1 MDRDRRLSVV
11 VGLFALGALVLFGA
25 SILTL
30 TSNRGPWIPRYSLV
44 AYFGNVQG
52 LIEGAPVRLAG
63 KDVGIVEGVTFGAFG
78 DAKPPIQVSM
88 RVDTSVRER
97 LRTDSRAQ
105 IGTMGLLGD
114 KYIELS
120 MGSLESEI
128 LADGAEVPAITPP
141 DLSEVMAKG
150 TQALDG
156 VAALAGNLN
165 KVAAQFEESRGA
177 AKIADSA
184 KGVADIVA
192 EVREGRGL
200 LHSLIYDEYKG
211 GGVESISRSLATLE
225 DILREIARGD
235 GLAHQLIYEP
245 GSKQETVAEVTSAA
259 KRLDSIL
266 ARIDRGEG
274 TLGLLVSDP
283 ALYQDLRALL
293 GGANRS
299 LIVRSLI
306 RLSTGDGAADPAETE
321 AP

>member
-1 MDRDRRLSVV
+1 V
-11 VGLFALGALVLFGA
+11 VGLFALGALVLLAA

-30 TSNRGPWIPRYSLV
+30 TSNRGPWIPRYTLV

-63 KDVGIVEGVTFGAFG
+63 KDVGIVEGVAFGAFG

-97 LRTDSRAQ
+97 VRADSRAA

-120 MGSLESEI
+120 MGSLEAEI
-128 LADGAEVPAITPP
+128 LADGAEIPAITPP
-141 DLSEVMAKG
+141 DLTDVMAKG

-156 VAALAGNLN
+156 IAVLAGNLN
-165 KVAAQFEESRGA
+165 DVATQFEEARGA
-177 AKIADSA
+177 AKVAETA
-184 KGVADIVA
+184 KGVSSIID
-192 EVREGRGL
+192 EVRNGRGL

-211 GGVESISRSLATLE
+211 GGVESISRSLARLE
-225 DILREIARGD
+225 DILREIERGD
-235 GLAHQLIYEP
+235 GFAHQLIYEP
-245 GSKQETVAEVTSAA
+245 ASRQAPLAEIGSAA
-259 KRLDSIL
+259 ARLDSIL
-266 ARIDRGEG
+266 AKIDRGEG

-283 ALYQDLRALL
+283 ALYQDLRTLL

-299 LIVRSLI
+299 RVVRSLI
-306 RLSTGDGAADPAETE
+306 RLSTPDGDDAPAEA